1 MLYAGYNQRGTEVFT
16 WVAATIETNF
26 TADVS
31 PLLQSLWRTGLLSAD
46 SYLGLVE
53 FGSEAFHASANVTFS
68 ASGFSMVLK
77 EGPAPNH
84 DIGELPTACSL
95 AGPAHTR
102 DQGSWLSIMPIIGII
117 TVVLYAL

>member
-1 MLYAGYNQRGTEVFT
+1 MLYAGRNQRGTEVFT
-16 WVAATIETNF
+16 WVATKKETNF

-53 FGSEAFHASANVTFS
+53 FGSEAFHASTNVTFS
-68 ASGFSMVLK
+68 ASGFSMALK
-77 EGPAPNH
+77 EGPAPDH

-95 AGPAHTR
+95 AGHASTR
-102 DQGSWLSIMPIIGII
+102 DQKSRLSIMSIIGIV
-117 TVVLYAL
+117 TVVLYTL